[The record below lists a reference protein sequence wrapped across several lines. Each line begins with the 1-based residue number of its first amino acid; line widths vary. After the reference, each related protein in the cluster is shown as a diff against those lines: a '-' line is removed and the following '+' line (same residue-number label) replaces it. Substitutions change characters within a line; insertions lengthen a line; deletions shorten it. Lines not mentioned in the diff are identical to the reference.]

1 MYTKIL
7 RISFL
12 LFLPILAFAQ
22 NGKLSG
28 IITDKETKEALIGAN
43 IRVYSGGQ
51 MKGGT
56 AANEKGE
63 YVVSP
68 LSPGTYDVEFS
79 FSGYTKRVIK
89 DVSVNFESTTRYN
102 IALAPAT
109 TEVDEVTIETYKVPL
124 IDKDNPSYTKL
135 TSKDIEKLPTR
146 DVNSVL
152 STTAGVYSSDDGGA
166 LNVRGNRGGD
176 NIVFVNGVRQF
187 GNSYPPVETIAEI
200 SIITG
205 GVPAQ
210 YGDALGGIISV
221 TTKGA
226 AEKYKFN
233 AQYETS
239 RLFDKWQYDLA
250 GINFSGPILRKT
262 EIDPETAKETK
273 RTLIGMYAALQFNHV
288 RDASPSAYGYL
299 VPKGDVKEDY
309 EREPFTRLPD
319 RTYAYKSEYF
329 TQDQFNRQSWNPN
342 SASNSVTLNT
352 TIDFQPKENMLISV
366 GGTYDYG
373 KSNNFSG
380 GSFNL
385 FNSDL
390 NVAATSHD
398 ANAFIRFRQSFKDRE
413 NASGGISLKNF
424 YYQLQADYT
433 KTFRF
438 LRDERFK
445 NRFELY
451 NYVGKF
457 KDRKQQV
464 SFLPSN
470 LGTDYFYLYAP
481 NSNIIV
487 DSINVSAPTGEAPN
501 YLTKGSPMTQGF
513 PGPID
518 FEPYADNLVQASGTR
533 QIVGAPDFGLNGLS
547 PLAEISSY
555 GGTLNGQQTTRL
567 PAYDPTFRAPGQ
579 QFLSLGYD
587 DREQL
592 RISAQLAGDIGRHT
606 IKIGGEFE
614 QRTVSQFGANI
625 SPWISA
631 RSLVNGHIISNAN
644 RGTTLSQ
651 FDKFTFQDGRQVTV
665 ISPDLVLQ
673 YDADGTVL
681 GQTDYD
687 KRLRKQLNIPIN
699 QLINIDELDPSL
711 LALRNFTP
719 TEILGDGQNFMSS
732 YQGYNAYGKRTRGR
746 VNYFDFF
753 TDTINRPIDSW
764 RPIYFGG
771 FIEDKF
777 EINDLIVRLGLRI
790 DQFDVNQPV
799 LRDRYSLTKLLTA
812 KEAQLDKFSAG
823 TYQRPS
829 NIGDDYAVYI
839 NKSAD
844 GFIPTAGSSTGDESR
859 NTVVGYR
866 NGNQWYN
873 ANGQEVQDKR
883 ALGESNV
890 FPLYNVQRLSGQD
903 AQIQKQTG
911 LTLDA
916 FKDYKPTLNVSPR
929 IAFSFPISEDAI
941 FFAHYDIL
949 TQRPNAIIR
958 NGRSGPDL
966 FNGTGDNYVNP
977 LYYYTLKRSGN
988 NSYIPNP
995 DLKPQKKID
1004 YQLGFQQ
1011 RLTQNTAL
1019 KISAFYSEIKDLIQ
1033 VVNVVGGYPNPSY
1046 QTNGNQDFGVVKGAT
1061 FAYDYRKKGG
1071 TGFGANASYTL
1082 QFAEGSASDFAVAL
1096 VNTNTPN
1103 LRNVTPQNWDQR
1115 HALKLNL
1122 DYRIDEGQGPQTGT
1136 SHPFENMGFNAT
1148 FFAGSGLPYSKDA
1161 SVGNQKTFIQG
1172 AVNGSRLPWNNRT
1185 GLRVDKMIYFK
1196 PTIPGGSESSLN
1208 VYLYVQNLFDQRN
1221 ILGVY
1226 RRTGKP
1232 DQDGYLQSDFGKT
1245 VITSASTY
1253 SAESYAFYYNYQLMN
1268 PNNIS
1273 VPRRIRIGVSYN
1285 F

>member
-262 EIDPETAKETK
+262 DIDPETAKETK

-299 VPKGDVKEDY
+299 VPKGDVLADLEKA
-309 EREPFTRLPD
+309 PLVQLPNS
-319 RTYAYKSEYF
+319 TYTNKADFFGS
-329 TQDQFNRQSWNPN
+329 DQFKKQSWIPN

-352 TIDFQPKENMLISV
+352 TIDYQPRENMLLSV

-373 KSNNFSG
+373 RSTNFFNNN
-380 GSFNL
+380 FNL
-385 FNSDL
+385 FNSGL
-390 NVAATSHD
+390 NGDATRHD
-398 ANAFIRFRQSFKDRE
+398 ANAFIRFRQSFKDRD

-424 YYQLQADYT
+424 YYQIQADYT
-433 KTFRF
+433 KTFSF
-438 LRDERFK
+438 LRDDRFK
-445 NRFELY
+445 NDYQLY
-451 NYVGKF
+451 NYIGKF
-457 KDRKQQV
+457 SDRKNTKTLLE
-464 SFLPSN
+464 SSG
-470 LGTDYFYLYAP
+470 LGDFFYLYAP
-481 NSNIIV
+481 NSNTIV
-487 DSINVSAPTGEAPN
+487 DSINVAPAPGQN
-501 YLTKGSPMTQGF
+501 SQYFTQGSVLTQGF
-513 PGPID
+513 PGGID
-518 FEPYADNLVQASGTR
+518 FAPYAPSELLANGTSQLVNSPSFGTTGL
-533 QIVGAPDFGLNGLS
+533 GALGEIQLFGGS
-547 PLAEISSY
+547 I
-555 GGTLNGQQTTRL
+555 NGQPSNRNAGYFFQ
-567 PAYDPTFRAPGQ
+567 APGQ
-579 QFLSLGYD
+579 LNTLLGYD

-614 QRTVSQFGANI
+614 QRTVSQFAGAT
-625 SPWISA
+625 SPWITA
-631 RSLVNGHIISNAN
+631 RSLVNGHIIPNAN
-644 RGTTLSQ
+644 RGTTLTQ
-651 FDKFTFQDGRQVTV
+651 FDQLTRTDGTTFTKIV
-665 ISPDLVLQ
+665 PDLVLR
-673 YDADGTVL
+673 YDAEGGVI
-681 GQTDYD
+681 GQTAYD
-687 KRLRKQLNIPIN
+687 KRLRQQLNLPIN
-699 QLINIDELDPSL
+699 SLINLDALDPSL
-711 LALRNFTP
+711 LALSNFTAG
-719 TEILGDGQNFMSS
+719 EILGDGQNFMSS
-732 YQGYNAYGKRTRGR
+732 YQGYNAYGKRNRAK

-799 LRDRYSLTKLLTA
+799 LRDKYSLTKLLTA
-812 KEAQLDKFSAG
+812 KEAQLDKFSGG

-873 ANGQEVQDKR
+873 ANGQEVQDRR

-890 FPLYNVQRLSGQD
+890 FPLYNIQRLSGQD

-916 FKDYKPTLNVSPR
+916 FSDYKPTLNVSPR

-949 TQRPNAIIR
+949 TQRPNAVVG
-958 NGRSGPDL
+958 NGRSGPFL
-966 FNGTGDNYVNP
+966 FNSTGDNYVNP
-977 LYYYTLKRSGN
+977 LFYYTLKRLGN
-988 NSYIPNP
+988 PFIPNP

-1033 VVNVVGGYPNPSY
+1033 VINVIGGYPNPNY
-1046 QTNGNQDFGVVKGAT
+1046 RTNGNQDFGIVKGAT

-1096 VNTNTPN
+1096 LNTNTPN
-1103 LRNVTPQNWDQR
+1103 LRNISPQNWDQR

-1122 DYRIDEGQGPQTGT
+1122 DYRIDEGQGPQVGAT
-1136 SHPFENMGFNAT
+1136 HPLENMGFNAT
-1148 FFAGSGLPYSKDA
+1148 FFAGSGLPYTKDG
-1161 SVGNQKTFIQG
+1161 SVWGQKSFIQG
-1172 AVNGSRLPWNNRT
+1172 SVNGATLPWNNRT
-1185 GLRVDKMIYFK
+1185 GLRVDKTIYFK

-1221 ILGVY
+1221 ILNVD

-1232 DQDGYLQSDFGKT
+1232 NQDGYLASDFGKNQS
-1245 VITSASTY
+1245 TSASVY
-1253 SAESYAFYYNYQLMN
+1253 SPESYAFYYNYLLLN
-1268 PNNIS
+1268 PDNIS
-1273 VPRRIRIGVSYN
+1273 VPRRIRIGISYN